1 MHSTVVTKRG
11 KKYRTFTMRMEEY
24 HYYDDQCI
32 GLCLN
37 CGEEHEGCE
46 PDARNYDCEFCN
58 QPTVFGVPELLVM
71 ELINIVDS
79 SGDAA

>member
-1 MHSTVVTKRG
+1 MHSTVITKNG

-24 HYYDDQCI
+24 HYYNDQYI

-46 PDARNYDCEFCN
+46 PDARNYECEFCN
-58 QPTVFGVPELLVM
+58 QSTVFGVPELLVM